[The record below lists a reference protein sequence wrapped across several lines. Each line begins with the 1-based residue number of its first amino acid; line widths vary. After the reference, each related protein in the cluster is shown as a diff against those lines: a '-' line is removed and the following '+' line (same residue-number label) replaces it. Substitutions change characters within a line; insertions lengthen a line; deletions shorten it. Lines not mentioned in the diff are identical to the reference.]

1 MINCIIVDDEQ
12 HSIDI
17 LSHYVRQT
25 DYLNLLLAT
34 TNVMEALE
42 LINTGKVH
50 LLFQDVQMPEISGI
64 DVIRAINGQCK
75 VILTTAYEKYA
86 LEGFDLN
93 VVDFL
98 LKPISFPRFIKAV
111 QKVNTIANIPRE
123 VLKIEMQPDFI
134 YVKTGIKSNV
144 IKVVLSTIDYIES
157 VKNYVTIHHEG
168 KKTLV
173 HISMKE
179 LEASLP
185 DSLFIRVHKSFI
197 VPYSRIER
205 VEGNQINL
213 KNEKTTVLLGET
225 YRASFWEQI
234 KKRTVG
240 YR

>member
-17 LSHYVRQT
+17 LKHHVAQT

-34 TNVMEALE
+34 TNATEALQ
-42 LINTGKVH
+42 LINSGTVD

-64 DVIRAINGQCK
+64 DVVEAINGRCK

-86 LEGFDLN
+86 LDGFDLN

-111 QKVNTIANIPRE
+111 QKVVSTVNVSRE
-123 VLKIEMQPDFI
+123 TTKSETQPDFI

-144 IKVVLSTIDYIES
+144 TKVVLSTIDYIES
-157 VKNYVTIHHEG
+157 VKNYATIHHEG

-197 VPYSRIER
+197 VPYSRIEH
-205 VEGNQINL
+205 VEGSQIKL
-213 KNEKTTVLLGET
+213 KNQKSIILLGET

-240 YR
+240 